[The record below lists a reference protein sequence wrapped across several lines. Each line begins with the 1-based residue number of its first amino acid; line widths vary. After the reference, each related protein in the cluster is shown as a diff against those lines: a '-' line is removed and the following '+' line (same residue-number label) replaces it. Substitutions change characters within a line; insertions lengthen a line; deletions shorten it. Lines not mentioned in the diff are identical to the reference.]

1 MRRSRRESR
10 AGRSRRTS
18 SRPDR
23 LTKLLVGLAI
33 ALAVLAGIIVLDLLL
48 SSDSDELALE
58 TPGSGQLEPVPGLS
72 IIATSSPT
80 ATPTAGT
87 PPACIAPADWGIHV
101 VKRGETLFTLS
112 LQYDTGVETLKH
124 VNCVDGTTIFTGQ
137 ELYVPGPEA
146 KPTFATPTPSELL
159 APTST
164 PTPMPSATPEA
175 AAATQLPAIAVP
187 TPDSFTRQ
195 QPAFRVNIPNRYL
208 NVVLLGTDLRP
219 ENRIGA
225 IPGRRKSTWR
235 TDAIIIA
242 SLDVQDHSVRLLHI
256 PRDLYV
262 YVPDYGYGRINSAD
276 MWGEIEEPGS
286 GTDWVKKTIYH
297 NLGIPI
303 HYYVKMDFEGFINI
317 VDALGGVE
325 IDLACPVPDLEL
337 EPGMHRLNGE
347 QAFFYVESRLESTD
361 FDRGRRQRKFLMA
374 MWDQFLTSEIIPKLP
389 ELWSALS
396 DNFETD
402 LPLDQVIKLA
412 YVGLQVRP
420 QNIHQAALAAPQI
433 KDWTTPE
440 GAMVLV
446 AREDEMRT
454 YLEELYAPVVKAPSV
469 KVDKVYIQVLN
480 GSQRRSAEELAA
492 AALSRKGIKVV
503 GTGQADRQ
511 EYAHTQIRVFKGD
524 PAGGEWIAK
533 RLGVPK
539 TAVLDLTTAP
549 DPPDHSDPVDIKV
562 VVGADYDPCQR

>member
-1 MRRSRRESR
+1 MTR
-10 AGRSRRTS
+10 
-18 SRPDR
+18 
-23 LTKLLVGLAI
+23 LLVGLAV
-33 ALAVLAGIIVLDLLL
+33 ALAIVAGIIVVDLLL
-48 SSDSDELALE
+48 SPDSDDPASLRPSSDQVD
-58 TPGSGQLEPVPGLS
+58 TPSGLP
-72 IIATSSPT
+72 IIATSSP
-80 ATPTAGT
+80 AVTPTAGT
-87 PPACIAPADWGIHV
+87 PPACVAPADWGTHV
-101 VKRGETLFTLS
+101 VKRGETLFVLS
-112 LQYDTGVETLKH
+112 QKYGTGVESLKH

-137 ELYVPGPEA
+137 VLYVPGPDA
-146 KPTFATPTPSELL
+146 QPTFATPTPSELL
-159 APTST
+159 APNST
-164 PTPMPSATPEA
+164 PIPRPSATPEI
-175 AAATQLPAIAVP
+175 AAATQGSPSIAVP

-195 QPAFRVNIPNRYL
+195 APAFRVNLPNRYL
-208 NVVLLGTDLRP
+208 NIVLLGTDMRP
-219 ENRIGA
+219 EHRIGS
-225 IPGRRKSTWR
+225 IPARRRSTWR

-325 IDLACPVPDLEL
+325 IDLACPVPDLGL

-347 QAFFYVESRLESTD
+347 QAFYYVESRLESTD

-374 MWDQFLTSEIIPKLP
+374 MWDQFLTSEVIPKLP
-389 ELWSALS
+389 ELWAALS

-402 LPLDQVIKLA
+402 LPLDQVISLA

-420 QNIHQAALAAPQI
+420 QNIHQAALAAPQT

-446 AREDEMRT
+446 AREDEMRD
-454 YLEELYAPVVKAPSV
+454 YLEELYAPVVKTPSV
-469 KVDKVYIQVLN
+469 KVDKVHIQVLN
-480 GSQRRSAEELAA
+480 GSHRRSAEELAA

-511 EYAHTQIRVFKGD
+511 EYAQTQIRVFRGD

-549 DPPDHSDPVDIKV
+549 DPPDRSNPVDIKV